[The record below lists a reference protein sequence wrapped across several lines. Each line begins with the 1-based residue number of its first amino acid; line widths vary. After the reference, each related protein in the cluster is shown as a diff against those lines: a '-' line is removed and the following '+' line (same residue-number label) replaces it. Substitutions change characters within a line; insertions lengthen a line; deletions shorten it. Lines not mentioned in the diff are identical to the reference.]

1 MAAPLSPLLL
11 KEDAELLSKVLRVGI
26 TGTAGDASARGG
38 DPYVELTDLAAE
50 LKSEVAELKLEAEPT
65 ARWADVS
72 TRRSLLDR
80 ALVGRLSATNTPV
93 VDYLIASYQRCS
105 EQRSRISRPSPA
117 QEELYAYVSELC
129 VSYASI
135 ALINPSMF
143 PQPPEVEKEGAL
155 RLLRPLREEG
165 REGGLPSAFLSKL
178 VARLVEGEELQE
190 LSAPLFAQLQA
201 DIGAVSLSRDF
212 APPYRALMA
221 LVREKPLAAA
231 LAADAAWLPA
241 TVRPGALLEAGT
253 LLGPFL
259 RLSCFPNDSALVSEC
274 FGDLTQHH
282 SLESSLSTLR
292 MSLQAC
298 ICSSTF
304 LSHVL
309 PLPCPCPCP
318 APPFQPPSSAP
329 PHSLRLLHPCA
340 PRTSLQVLQGNL
352 HAIVAE
358 LLKNKDAKEP
368 LFRLVGAACSLNAM
382 RAGQYFCHAEMA
394 RMLHVVAPE
403 MVEEPTPSFV
413 SSDGFLINLAAIFL
427 QLCDPLAAPNSP
439 HVSKIDAT
447 YPLSK
452 QRMDLDQE
460 TRLSATAEDV
470 AYWLAPADAALRQA
484 YEARCAEAGTT
495 PEPPGA
501 TPLAVSASFGTI
513 SEYFFL
519 TMRLLH
525 VGLLTSFSVLEQM
538 QQRAHRWK
546 SELDMAQAELMRL
559 RQAGSGNPL
568 HAHIEAQLQAQVDKY
583 KQVGDANK
591 RNMLAYRAQVAS
603 PALLSSALRYYRLV
617 ARWLVQCANPTG
629 ADLPLPAEVP
639 KLFSA
644 LPEYCMDDI
653 AQFFKQLQHIAPDFL
668 ETVATEEL
676 NDFLTLMVT
685 FIGEP
690 RYVKNPYLRATF
702 TKMLRFLVPA
712 TEENRTSG
720 HGSERLSAVF
730 HTHPLAR
737 RHLAPRVMQF
747 FVDIEFTEGAGGS
760 GYEKYEFRHEMA
772 QILEYLWAQPE
783 YHATMLDYAR
793 DAPRFV
799 RFVNMLINDSIYAMD
814 EALSK
819 LRDIQ
824 DTQKAMADEAAW
836 ARLPN
841 RQRQQ
846 QQQQLSQNENTARY
860 FMQFTNEVLHMLS
873 YLSAEK
879 DVAVVFMLPELAGR
893 VASMLNYFLG
903 QLVGPKSTGLKVKE
917 PEKFFFVPKRLLC
930 EIATT
935 YTHFAPFEEFAHAVV
950 RDERSYETGNMRKAI
965 RVLSGGS
972 PPNLPSS
979 SLATFEALCRRCVEA
994 QGEMADEE
1002 EELGDIPDEFLDEI
1016 TSEIMTDPVRL
1027 PSGNLVDRA
1036 TISRH
1041 LLSNETNPF
1050 TRQKLTVDMLQDAPE
1065 VKQQIAEYREKC
1077 RAEAAAAKAAAK
1089 AAEAQAEAGAAPMEL
1104 N

>member
-38 DPYVELTDLAAE
+38 DPYVELKDLAAE
-50 LKSEVAELKLEAEPT
+50 LKSEAAELKLEAEPT

-72 TRRSLLDR
+72 SRRSLFDR
-80 ALVGRLSATNTPV
+80 ALVGRLSSTHTPA

-105 EQRSRISRPSPA
+105 EQRSRISRPTPA
-117 QEELYAYVSELC
+117 QEELYAYVAELC
-129 VSYASI
+129 VSYASV

-178 VARLVEGEELQE
+178 VARLIEGEELQE

-221 LVREKPLAAA
+221 MVREKPLAAA
-231 LAADAAWLPA
+231 LAADAAWLPT
-241 TVRPGALLEAGT
+241 TVRTGALLEAGT

-292 MSLQAC
+292 M
-298 ICSSTF
+298 
-304 LSHVL
+304 
-309 PLPCPCPCP
+309 
-318 APPFQPPSSAP
+318 
-329 PHSLRLLHPCA
+329 
-340 PRTSLQVLQGNL
+340 SLQVLQGNL

-413 SSDGFLINLAAIFL
+413 SSDGFLINLASIFL
-427 QLCDPLAAPNSP
+427 RLCDPLAAPNSP
-439 HVSKIDAT
+439 HLSKIDAS

-452 QRMDLDQE
+452 HRMDLDQE

-470 AYWLAPADAALRQA
+470 AYWLSPADPALRRA

-501 TPLAVSASFGTI
+501 APLAVSASFGTI

-568 HAHIEAQLQAQVDKY
+568 QAHIEAQLQAQVDKY
-583 KQVGDANK
+583 KEVGDANK

-603 PALLSSALRYYRLV
+603 PVLLSSALRYYRLV

-639 KLFSA
+639 KIFSA

-676 NDFLTLMVT
+676 HDFLTLMVT
-685 FIGEP
+685 FISEP

-730 HTHPLAR
+730 HNHPLAL

-772 QILEYLWAQPE
+772 QILEYLWAQPA

-819 LRDIQ
+819 LKDIR
-824 DTQKAMADEAAW
+824 DTQNAMADEATW

-860 FMQFTNEVLHMLS
+860 FMQFTNEVLHMLN

-903 QLVGPKSTGLKVKE
+903 QLVGPKSTGLKVRD
-917 PEKFFFVPKRLLC
+917 PDKFFFHPKRLLC

-950 RDERSYETGNMRKAI
+950 RDERSYQTGNMRKAI
-965 RVLSGGS
+965 RVLSSGS
-972 PPNLPSS
+972 PPNLPSA
-979 SLATFEALCRRCVEA
+979 SLATFEALCRRCIEA
-994 QGEMADEE
+994 QGEMVDEE

-1050 TRQKLTVDMLQDAPE
+1050 TRQKLTADMLKDAPE
-1065 VKQQIAEYREKC
+1065 VKQQIVEYREKC

-1089 AAEAQAEAGAAPMEL
+1089 LAEAQAEAGAAPMEL

>member
-11 KEDAELLSKVLRVGI
+11 KEDAELLTKVLRVGI

-50 LKSEVAELKLEAEPT
+50 LKSEAAELKMEADPT

-80 ALVGRLSATNTPV
+80 ALVGRLSSTNAPV

-105 EQRSRISRPSPA
+105 EQRSRISRPTPA

-135 ALINPSMF
+135 ALTSPEMF
-143 PQPPEVEKEGAL
+143 PQPPAVEKEGVL

-178 VARLVEGEELQE
+178 VARLVENGELHE

-201 DIGAVSLSRDF
+201 DIGAVSLARDF

-221 LVREKPLAAA
+221 MVREKPLAAA
-231 LAADAAWLPA
+231 LAADVAWLPA
-241 TVRPGALLEAGT
+241 TVRTGALLEAGT

-259 RLSCFPNDSALVSEC
+259 RLSCFPNDATLVSEC

-292 MSLQAC
+292 MSLQVC
-298 ICSSTF
+298 ICPSTS
-304 LSHVL
+304 LSQL
-309 PLPCPCPCP
+309 CPRP
-318 APPFQPPSSAP
+318 APASLPNPPQLCASALVAP
-329 PHSLRLLHPCA
+329 LAPLRL
-340 PRTSLQVLQGNL
+340 RTSLQVLQGNL

-413 SSDGFLINLAAIFL
+413 SSDGFLINLSAIFL

-439 HVSKIDAT
+439 HLGKIDAS

-452 QRMDLDQE
+452 HRMDLDQE

-470 AYWLAPADAALRQA
+470 AYWLAPADPALRLA

-495 PEPPGA
+495 PEAPGA
-501 TPLAVSASFGTI
+501 APLAVSASFGTI

-546 SELDMAQAELMRL
+546 GELDMAQAELMRL
-559 RQAGSGNPL
+559 RQAGTGNPM

-583 KQVGDANK
+583 KEVGDANK

-603 PALLSSALRYYRLV
+603 PVLLSSALRYYRLV

-639 KLFSA
+639 KIFSA

-668 ETVATEEL
+668 ESVATEEL
-676 NDFLTLMVT
+676 HDFLTLMVT

-730 HTHPLAR
+730 HTHPLAL

-772 QILEYLWAQPE
+772 QILEYLWAQPA

-819 LRDIQ
+819 LKDIR
-824 DTQKAMADEAAW
+824 DTQNAMADEAAW

-903 QLVGPKSTGLKVKE
+903 QLVGPKSTGLKVKD
-917 PEKFFFVPKRLLC
+917 PDKFFFHPKRLLC

-965 RVLSGGS
+965 RVLSGGA

-979 SLATFEALCRRCVEA
+979 SLATFEALCRRCIEA
-994 QGEMADEE
+994 QGEMVDEE

-1016 TSEIMTDPVRL
+1016 TSEIMSDPVRL

-1050 TRQKLTVDMLQDAPE
+1050 TRQKLTLDMLKDAPE
-1065 VKQQIAEYREKC
+1065 VKQQIADYREKC
-1077 RAEAAAAKAAAK
+1077 RVEAAAAKAAAK
-1089 AAEAQAEAGAAPMEL
+1089 LAEAEAEKGAAPMEL